1 LGSEKLREPFRE
13 RLKGPIIVCDGAMG
27 TLLYSRGVS
36 YQHPFDELN
45 LSNPQIV
52 RQVHLDYIAAGAE
65 IIETNTFG
73 ANRYRLSEHGLED
86 RVREINLAGAK
97 AAREARDIAGKQIF
111 VAGSMGPFGQPM
123 EPLGSISVQE
133 TFDAFREQ
141 AEGLLEGGVDLFIV
155 ETQRNLEKTK
165 QAVLA
170 VKSICDSPVVAM
182 MTFTEEGR
190 TLRGSTP
197 EQVAREL
204 TELGVDAVGANCS
217 MGPQMMLDII
227 AEMREHTNLPLAA
240 MPNAGLPR
248 FVDGRYIYITTPDY
262 MASQTGEFANLGVR
276 LIGGCCGTTPEHI
289 KAMAQAAA
297 DLEPE
302 LREIA
307 GGAAII
313 VEAPG
318 EPEVKAAPEQV
329 SDFGRKLG
337 KQFAVSVEVDPPK
350 GTNPE
355 KLLRAAN
362 MMKQA
367 GVDAVNIADSP
378 MARVRMSCLAVAS
391 LLQREVRIETILH
404 FTCRDR
410 NLMGLQSDLMGAHA
424 LGVRNIL
431 AITGDPPRV
440 GDYPSATAV
449 YDVDSIGLVKIIS
462 TLNAGKD
469 LAGNSIGRPTS
480 FLVGVAVNPVAD
492 DIDLEVQRLRRKVQA
507 GAKFA
512 FSQPL
517 FETGPMTAFLQR
529 VSDLDIPVFLGLL
542 PLASHRHAEFLHHE
556 VPGITIP
563 DPTRDR
569 MRLAGEK
576 SAEEGVRICRELL
589 AQARELFSGVYL
601 IPSFGRYELAL
612 SVLER

>member
-1 LGSEKLREPFRE
+1 MKEPFRE
-13 RLKGPIIVCDGAMG
+13 RLSGPIIVCDGAMG

-36 YQHPFDELN
+36 YHRPFDELN
-45 LSNPQIV
+45 LSNPQTV
-52 RQVHLDYIAAGAE
+52 RQVHLDYIEAGAE
-65 IIETNTFG
+65 IIETNSFS
-73 ANRYRLSEHGLED
+73 ANRYRLSEHGLEAK
-86 RVREINLAGAK
+86 VREINLAAAK
-97 AAREARDIAGKQIF
+97 IAREAREIAGKQVF

-123 EPLGSISVQE
+123 EPLGSVTVQE
-133 TFDAFREQ
+133 TFDAFKAQ
-141 AEGLLEGGVDLFIV
+141 VEGLLEGGVDLFIV
-155 ETQRNLEKTK
+155 ETQRNLEKAK

-170 VKSICDSPVVAM
+170 IKSICDLPIIAM
-182 MTFTEEGR
+182 MTFSDEGK
-190 TLRGSTP
+190 TLRGNTP

-204 TELGVDAVGANCS
+204 TELGVDSVGANCS

-227 AEMREHTNLPLAA
+227 AEMRRHTSLPLAA
-240 MPNAGLPR
+240 MPNAGLPQL
-248 FVDGRYIYITTPDY
+248 VDGRYVYISSPDY
-262 MASQTGEFANLGVR
+262 MASQTREFANLGVR
-276 LIGGCCGTTPEHI
+276 VIGGCCGTTPGHV
-289 KAMAQAAA
+289 KAMAQAVV

-302 LREIA
+302 LREA
-307 GGAAII
+307 EAAAAII
-313 VEAPG
+313 TKPLV
-318 EPEVKAAPEQV
+318 EPEVKEAPKEL
-329 SDFGRKLG
+329 SHFGKKVGRE
-337 KQFAVSVEVDPPK
+337 FTVSVEADPPK
-350 GTNPE
+350 GTNPD
-355 KLLRAAN
+355 KLLRAAR

-378 MARVRMSCLAVAS
+378 MARVRMSCIAVAS
-391 LLQREVRIETILH
+391 LLAREVGIETILH

-431 AITGDPPRV
+431 AVTGDPPRV

-462 TLNAGKD
+462 TLNTGKD

-492 DIDLEVQRLRRKVQA
+492 DIDLEVHRLRRKVEA

-517 FETGPMTAFLQR
+517 FETEPMEAFLER
-529 VSDLDIPVFLGLL
+529 VCDLSIPIFLGLL

-556 VPGITIP
+556 VPGISVP
-563 DPTRDR
+563 DAIRDR
-569 MRLAGEK
+569 MRSAGER
-576 SAEEGVRICRELL
+576 SAKEGVQICKELL
-589 AQARELFSGVYL
+589 EQARELFSGVYL

-612 SVLER
+612 SVLEQ